1 MALGIK
7 LIRLQEPSQPL
18 RAATAEV
25 AQDNDLEP
33 ISVEE
38 QKQLTNAIA
47 RSDWPTFSGKGE
59 YDHMDFM
66 HWINLVQ
73 RHSWLPDG
81 VIVLK
86 LLTILTD
93 GAPLWFKTMEAS
105 HKNKKRS
112 FWCGELCKK
121 YGTSSWKRKKED
133 TFDQDKFVAGE
144 TVPEEWVTRQYN
156 RLECFSPGLS
166 QGSINYKLLKL
177 MDSKVEFAVKTAM
190 QNTEADLSE
199 LTHILEDICNKIQ
212 IGRRRF
218 VPKDVDMPKILPAT
232 ASKPKAPREPLTC
245 YLCGA
250 KGHTSR
256 RCPKKVNAVDGDEPL
271 PDDEAGSEYDPGEPI
286 IGVIRLSS
294 GKNNLVQMLCC
305 EKECFVL
312 LDSGAIRHIFDF
324 NESINAVMPEDQ
336 GAQAFFEEASRED
349 KFVPELT
356 KSQKLQLVSNLER
369 FSEAFTT
376 ADQPFGAIEGHQ
388 VAITL
393 TVERPYPLA
402 LRKAPYPA
410 SPRNQEAIEQHIVLL
425 TKMGIIQKVG
435 SNKGA

>member
-1 MALGIK
+1 
-7 LIRLQEPSQPL
+7 
-18 RAATAEV
+18 
-25 AQDNDLEP
+25 
-33 ISVEE
+33 
-38 QKQLTNAIA
+38 
-47 RSDWPTFSGKGE
+47 
-59 YDHMDFM
+59 MDFM

-133 TFDQDKFVAGE
+133 TFDQDKFVAGK

-218 VPKDVDMPKILPAT
+218 VPKDVDTPKILPAT
-232 ASKPKAPREPLTC
+232 ASKPKAPGEPLTC

-312 LDSGAIRHIFDF
+312 LDSGAVRSVVGKSYLAQFCPGWQNFVLPVQTGSFHSASGAFLPLGVVNFKLIFK
-324 NESINAVMPEDQ
+324 NIKLVIKVVVMENMRAGYFILGNDYL
-336 GAQAFFEEASRED
+336 AHYKIS
-349 KFVPELT
+349 L
-356 KSQKLQLVSNLER
+356 LN
-369 FSEAFTT
+369 
-376 ADQPFGAIEGHQ
+376 ADQNWQTHF
-388 VAITL
+388 
-393 TVERPYPLA
+393 
-402 LRKAPYPA
+402 
-410 SPRNQEAIEQHIVLL
+410 
-425 TKMGIIQKVG
+425 
-435 SNKGA
+435 